1 MPGIYK
7 SNELRKLIVEAKQRG
22 EKRKDI
28 AERYHC
34 DPKTV
39 TNIWKLWQST
49 GSVKHRPVGVKPM
62 KTTPGQARLLV
73 RQVKKDPFMTA
84 VQMAQYARDHLN
96 LNISD
101 RTARRIL
108 IKAGLPAGTP
118 AKKPWISKKN
128 RSARLKFAKDHKD
141 WTVAQ
146 WKRVL

>member
-1 MPGIYK
+1 
-7 SNELRKLIVEAKQRG
+7 
-22 EKRKDI
+22 
-28 AERYHC
+28 
-34 DPKTV
+34 
-39 TNIWKLWQST
+39 
-49 GSVKHRPVGVKPM
+49 M

-141 WTVAQ
+141 
-146 WKRVL
+146 